1 MPSHSL
7 LKWNTVRVAALD
19 EIANAHRQ
27 VGGIGRGR
35 RYATQQI
42 NHAYAVLLSS
52 QFQGFC
58 RDLHSECIDYLVSG
72 ITPLALQPVLRGE
85 FVLDRK
91 LDSGNPNPGNIGADF
106 NRLGIAFWQDVKL
119 LDRRNQQR
127 LKLLDELNQWRN
139 AIAHQDFN
147 PARLG
152 GTTVLVLDKVRSW
165 RQACI
170 SLAPAFDTVMA
181 NHIGAIV
188 GTRPW

>member
-7 LKWNTVRVAALD
+7 LKWNTVAALD

-85 FVLDRK
+85 FVSDRK